1 MKNPFVTAARAE
13 DVENLLQHIAWSD
26 VIRPDLDRQREM
38 YTKLLVAATLG
49 QPVKVPTIDG
59 YAELS
64 KEQLAGRI
72 SGFDY
77 VISYFEKILT
87 EGAKAVAE
95 LRSKGLS

>member
-1 MKNPFVTAARAE
+1 MKNPYLAAAKAE
-13 DVENLLQHIAWSD
+13 DIENLLQHIAWTD
-26 VIRPDLDRQREM
+26 VILPDLTRNREM
-38 YTKLLVAATLG
+38 WTKLLVAATLG
-49 QPVKVPTIDG
+49 QPVKVPTLDG

-72 SGFDY
+72 SGVDY

-95 LRSKGLS
+95 LRSKGIS